1 MEIKEME
8 PIHIEQMEERQEA
21 ASCKTSISVKGG
33 YNQNGPYVEGGVTL
47 TIGG

>member
-21 ASCKTSISVKGG
+21 ASCKQSVSGKAG
-33 YNQNGPYVEGGVTL
+33 YNQSGPYGEITY
-47 TIGG
+47 TISF